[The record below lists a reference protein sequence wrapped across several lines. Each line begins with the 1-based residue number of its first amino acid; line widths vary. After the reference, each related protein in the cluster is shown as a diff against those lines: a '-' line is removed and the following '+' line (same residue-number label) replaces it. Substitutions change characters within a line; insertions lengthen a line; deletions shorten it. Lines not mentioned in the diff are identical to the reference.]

1 MLKNMKITAKLAISS
16 AAFLA
21 PIAVM
26 LYLVVSVSGSSIQT
40 ARNEQR
46 GIACLKPIAGILQA
60 IPKHSLEYKLG
71 DSAGLNNEI
80 LSMFN
85 KLEEELENS
94 RHLFDS
100 GRSGGRKKINA
111 GSDAARREDDNVTVL
126 VSAIRNSLDNV
137 NTGGFEKTLESYTN
151 IIMNIRELI
160 TYIGDSSGLVSD
172 ADLDNYFFVNISIKS
187 LPQAQLRFMRLGNAV
202 RLASLRNSFS
212 ETIRSDLVASLTL
225 LREVDYPE
233 SIYNLQSA
241 GWKNGD
247 VLTGDETPEAEGILS
262 DLEKYRLSLE
272 AVMTVLEAAAAD
284 PDPSRYYPIIFERL
298 DSLNA
303 DTFLLW
309 DAAVTRL
316 DNLLNDRI
324 NDLLVSLIR
333 SLAIAVLA
341 SVFAFVIIIMTNISI
356 SRSTTQ
362 LDQLFKSLHDDDL
375 SLTLKVE
382 SMDEFGKMMSEFNQ
396 FLEKLRT
403 AFASFSQTASIV
415 SSSVFDLSASAKEIS
430 TTANE
435 QSTSVAEI
443 VSTMENSKNLSQQV
457 SAETSEVANLMV
469 KTQELSRRGAELR
482 EVNQDM
488 MQDIRDQNAKIVEEI
503 MNLAEMIN
511 HIDEVISIIDVIAD
525 QTKLMAFNAS
535 LEASSSG
542 EEGARFAVVAGEIR
556 RFADSVAES
565 TAEIK
570 EKIEEIQSA
579 SHTLINEAN
588 EGSQQIDDGYE
599 RLVEQKTVF
608 ENIVEVSQ
616 DTAARSQ
623 QISNLSK
630 QQELMSSQI
639 FQALKEISA
648 GVKQFVVATTSTAKI
663 ADNLNA
669 MSIDLRE
676 TVEKYRTGKISETE
690 TGEKPNGN

>member
-1 MLKNMKITAKLAISS
+1 MFKNMKITAKLAISS

-26 LYLVVSVSGSSIQT
+26 LYLVISVSGRSIQT

-60 IPKHSLEYKLG
+60 IPGYAPDYKSG
-71 DSAGLNNEI
+71 NSAGPNDEI

-94 RHLFDS
+94 RYLFGS
-100 GRSGGRKKINA
+100 GSRA
-111 GSDAARREDDNVTVL
+111 GPAPARREDDNVAAP
-126 VSAIRNSLDNV
+126 VSAIRDSLNDI

-151 IIMNIRELI
+151 IITNIRELI
-160 TYIGDSSGLVSD
+160 TYIGGSSGLVSD
-172 ADLDNYFFVNISIKS
+172 ADLDNYFLVNISIKS
-187 LPQAQLRFMRLGNAV
+187 IPQAQPRFMRLGNTV
-202 RLASLRNSFS
+202 RLASFRGDFS
-212 ETIRSDLVASLTL
+212 ETIRSDLAASLTL
-225 LREVDYPE
+225 FREVDYPDLL
-233 SIYNLQSA
+233 YNLRMES
-241 GWKNGD
+241 D
-247 VLTGDETPEAEGILS
+247 SPEAEGIFLE
-262 DLEKYRLSLE
+262 LEKYRISLE
-272 AVMTVLEAAAAD
+272 AMMTVLEAASTDSD
-284 PDPSRYYPIIFERL
+284 PGRYYPVILERL
-298 DSLNA
+298 DNLNTDA
-303 DTFLLW
+303 FLLW

-316 DNLLNDRI
+316 DNFLDDRI
-324 NDLLVSLIR
+324 NDLLINLIR
-333 SLAIAVLA
+333 SLVIAVLA
-341 SVFAFVIIIMTNISI
+341 SVFAFVIIIMTNVSI
-356 SRSTTQ
+356 SRSTAQ
-362 LDQLFKSLHDDDL
+362 LDRFFKGLYNNDL

-382 SMDEFGKMMSEFNQ
+382 SMDEFGKMMSEFNL

-443 VSTMENSKNLSQQV
+443 VSTMENSKNLSRQV
-457 SAETSEVANLMV
+457 SVETSEVANLMV
-469 KTQELSRRGAELR
+469 KIQDLSRHGAELR
-482 EVNQDM
+482 EINQDM

-503 MNLAEMIN
+503 MNLADMIN
-511 HIDEVISIIDVIAD
+511 HIDEIISIIDVIAD

-570 EKIEEIQSA
+570 EKIDEIQNA
-579 SHTLINEAN
+579 SHTLIDEAG
-588 EGSQQIDDGYE
+588 EGAQQIGDGYE

-608 ENIVEVSQ
+608 ESIVEVSH

-669 MSIDLRE
+669 MSVDLRE

-690 TGEKPNGN
+690 TGENANGS